1 MQFLRDVTEVV
12 ESVDENED
20 NDEETA
26 VHGTEPNNNVVNLS
40 RLEEGVTFV
49 LAMYGGSCFPGL
61 VSKLNKKSV
70 EVSSMSKSGLFGWK
84 WPHQPDLHA
93 YPPEDL
99 VAVINPPKAL
109 NKRNNYSVP
118 EADKYWKGY

>member
-1 MQFLRDVTEVV
+1 MEFLRDVTEVV

-118 EADKYWKGY
+118 EADKYWEGF